1 MKNLCRKL
9 IDTLKQKLNLPED
22 KAQEAVQYVLNFI
35 KGKLP
40 ESLHQQI
47 DAALSG
53 KNVQDTISGAAG
65 KLGGMFGNK

>member
-1 MKNLCRKL
+1 MQEL

-40 ESLHQQI
+40 KSLHQQI
-47 DAALSG
+47 DAAVSG
-53 KNVQDTISGAAG
+53 NNIQDTISGAAG
-65 KLGGMFGNK
+65 KLGGMFGSK